1 MTCTTEKSTRALRLL
16 VASLAL
22 LVCAMAQVGVARG
35 ETAGPQWTVS
45 SVSRPTNFA
54 PGDESGDDG
63 YVVFVTNTGGS
74 PTDGSPITIGDE
86 LPAGLSFAAGDAS
99 GENELA
105 AANKGSLR
113 AGFSCIA
120 SMCTYSGVVQPDQS
134 LVIRFHVDVSGG
146 ASASVE
152 NVVRVSGGG
161 AVDASMATPTTI
173 SPTPAGFGVSPGS
186 ATTTLSSVQA
196 GAHPDIT
203 TSLAFNTIDAHG
215 ALADAPKNIV
225 DDLPPG
231 FAGADLAGTP
241 SCSPAQFKLRQCPL
255 GSQVGVITLNLYEGS
270 GAGSP
275 ELLEIQPVY
284 NLEPGFGQAAKLGFI
299 VNTFVPVEG
308 AVYLRGDY
316 GPRVVF
322 EDISQTLA
330 ELDDQTLTI
339 WGVPAAASHYPMR
352 YESPLQALQALPKI
366 PYFSNPTFCGAAS
379 YQALFTIDSWLQ
391 PESNVGVSMPFGPAF
406 GCDRLTMQPSIT
418 AEPTTDQASAATGL
432 DLTLKLPQ
440 TFDNSEA
447 LATANL
453 KKTVITLPEGVT
465 VNPSA
470 GAGLGACSQA
480 QFEEEAAQY
489 VAGKGCPTDSK
500 LGTVSSHTPV
510 LSEEAF
516 GSVFIA
522 KPYENPF
529 KSLIALYIVARIPN
543 RGIIVKASG
552 EVHADPVTGRLVTT
566 FDDLPQVPYDTFT
579 FSFRQGAT
587 SPLVTP
593 PTCGNYTVKASLNS
607 WANPNVTLEPPI
619 PAFAITTGANG
630 GPCPTSGTPPFEP
643 SVTAGMND
651 NRAGSY
657 SPLYLRIER
666 RDGEQEITG
675 FSTRL
680 PSGLTGNLTGVPQ
693 CPETAIRHAREQSG
707 GQAETEPA
715 CPAASRIGH
724 TIAEAGVGSVLVQT
738 PGTLYFAGPFEGA
751 PFSVVD
757 VTSAKVGPFDLG
769 TVVVHLPLQIDPLTA
784 QVSIP
789 SGPADQIPHIID
801 GIVVHLRAIRAYVD
815 RERFMLN
822 PTSCAPSSIGAS
834 VIGAGANP
842 ANPAGYD
849 AVDLANSFQDA
860 DCSSLA
866 FKPSFSVST
875 SGKTSRKNGA
885 SLSVKL
891 TFPPDSLGKQANIR
905 SVKVDLPKQLPSRL
919 TTLQKACTQQQ
930 FAVNPAGCPAASI
943 VGHAKAITPILPV
956 ALEGPAYFVS
966 HGGAKFPELIIVLQG
981 DGVTIDLHG
990 ETFINEH
997 TGITSSTFHTVPD
1010 QPVTSF
1016 ELTLPQGANS
1026 ALAANTSL
1034 CQITKTKI
1042 VKRKVRVRS
1051 KGHARTVTRK
1061 VKTTVPASLVM
1072 PTAFTA
1078 QNGDETRQNTPIEVT
1093 GCQKTKAKKAAANR
1107 RTGRR
1112 GGDATS
1118 PEDGRSAAKR
1128 LAARR
1133 R

>member
-1 MTCTTEKSTRALRLL
+1 M
-16 VASLAL
+16 
-22 LVCAMAQVGVARG
+22 
-35 ETAGPQWTVS
+35 
-45 SVSRPTNFA
+45 
-54 PGDESGDDG
+54 
-63 YVVFVTNTGGS
+63 
-74 PTDGSPITIGDE
+74 
-86 LPAGLSFAAGDAS
+86 
-99 GENELA
+99 
-105 AANKGSLR
+105 
-113 AGFSCIA
+113 
-120 SMCTYSGVVQPDQS
+120 
-134 LVIRFHVDVSGG
+134 
-146 ASASVE
+146 
-152 NVVRVSGGG
+152 
-161 AVDASMATPTTI
+161 
-173 SPTPAGFGVSPGS
+173 
-186 ATTTLSSVQA
+186 
-196 GAHPDIT
+196 
-203 TSLAFNTIDAHG
+203 
-215 ALADAPKNIV
+215 
-225 DDLPPG
+225 
-231 FAGADLAGTP
+231 
-241 SCSPAQFKLRQCPL
+241 
-255 GSQVGVITLNLYEGS
+255 
-270 GAGSP
+270 
-275 ELLEIQPVY
+275 
-284 NLEPGFGQAAKLGFI
+284 
-299 VNTFVPVEG
+299 PVEG

-352 YESPLQALQALPKI
+352 YESPLQALEALPKI

-379 YQALFTIDSWLQ
+379 YQALFTIDSWSE

-500 LGTVSSHTPV
+500 LGSVRSHTPV

-543 RGIIVKASG
+543 RGIVVKASG

-593 PTCGNYTVKASLNS
+593 PTCGNYTVQAALSS
-607 WANPNVTLEPPI
+607 WANPSVTLEPPI
-619 PAFAITTGANG
+619 PTFAITTGANG
-630 GPCPTSGTPPFEP
+630 GPCPTSGTPPFDP

-651 NRAGSY
+651 NRAASY

-680 PSGLTGNLTGVPQ
+680 PSGLTGNLTGDPVLRRNRDPTCSRTDPAGKPKRNLRVP
-693 CPETAIRHAREQSG
+693 PPVGSDIR
-707 GQAETEPA
+707 
-715 CPAASRIGH
+715 SRKR
-724 TIAEAGVGSVLVQT
+724 VSGSVLVQT
-738 PGTLYFAGPFEGA
+738 PGTLYLAGPFEGA

-769 TVVVHLPLQIDPLTA
+769 TVVVHLPLQIDPVTA

-789 SGPADQIPHIID
+789 SGPGRSDPAHLD

-815 RERFMLN
+815 REHFMLN
-822 PTSCAPSSIGAS
+822 PTSCEPTSIGAT

-849 AVDLANSFQDA
+849 AVDPTNSFQEA
-860 DCSSLA
+860 DCSSLT

-875 SGKTSRKNGA
+875 SGKTSRRNGA

-943 VGHAKAITPILPV
+943 VGHAKALTPILPV

-966 HGGAKFPELIIVLQG
+966 SRRCEVPRTDHRP
-981 DGVTIDLHG
+981 
-990 ETFINEH
+990 
-997 TGITSSTFHTVPD
+997 TG
-1010 QPVTSF
+1010 
-1016 ELTLPQGANS
+1016 
-1026 ALAANTSL
+1026 
-1034 CQITKTKI
+1034 
-1042 VKRKVRVRS
+1042 
-1051 KGHARTVTRK
+1051 RTV
-1061 VKTTVPASLVM
+1061 
-1072 PTAFTA
+1072 
-1078 QNGDETRQNTPIEVT
+1078 
-1093 GCQKTKAKKAAANR
+1093 
-1107 RTGRR
+1107 
-1112 GGDATS
+1112 
-1118 PEDGRSAAKR
+1118 
-1128 LAARR
+1128 
-1133 R
+1133 